1 MILDL
6 INQMTI
12 MTMIMKNGVDS
23 KKMKEGEEV
32 TDEDDEDKE
41 KPLKGFYIILKYIN
55 KIHHYQIL
63 LIMVP

>member
-23 KKMKEGEEV
+23 QEDEEGEGEEV
-32 TDEDDEDKE
+32 ADEDDEDKE
-41 KPLKGFYIILKYIN
+41 KPLKDFTSY
-55 KIHHYQIL
+55 
-63 LIMVP
+63 

>member
-12 MTMIMKNGVDS
+12 MTIMIMKNGVDS
-23 KKMKEGEEV
+23 REEGEGEV
-32 TDEDDEDKE
+32 ADEDDEDKE